1 MSGVSYDSL
10 YFQVECFSM
19 ALFVFIKALAIL
31 TTHVVTVLFSMI
43 SVIFKAKQI
52 HLIDSFP
59 SVELFSSLLI

>member
-1 MSGVSYDSL
+1 
-10 YFQVECFSM
+10 M

-59 SVELFSSLLI
+59 LVELFSSLLI